1 MRKRRTWIVL
11 VAVLLVLWRWLPR
24 RRYDGQ
30 VALLF
35 VLLYGGSRLFLEAYR
50 AQPLLIPGGFRAVQV
65 IALLASLGSL
75 TALYARKF
83 PGRDVQEPSSPP
95 VGGK

>member
-1 MRKRRTWIVL
+1 L
-11 VAVLLVLWRWLPR
+11 AVFFVLWRQLSR

-50 AQPLLIPGGFRAVQV
+50 AQPLLIPGEFRAVQV
-65 IALLASLGSL
+65 IALLATLGSL
-75 TALYARKF
+75 TALYARQF
-83 PGRDVQEPSSPP
+83 SGRDVQEPPFPP
-95 VGGK
+95 SIPPDGGKAKPR